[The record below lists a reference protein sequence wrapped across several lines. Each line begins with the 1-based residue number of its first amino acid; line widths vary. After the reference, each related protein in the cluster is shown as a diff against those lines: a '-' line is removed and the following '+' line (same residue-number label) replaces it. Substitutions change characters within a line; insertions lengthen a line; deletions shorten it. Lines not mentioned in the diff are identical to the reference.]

1 MACPSCSTVPAER
14 RQRDACVCAFTTVLA
29 VSPDVEVSLPMAMV
43 VALVVALA
51 PVPPLLAAARRRLT
65 R

>member
-1 MACPSCSTVPAER
+1 M
-14 RQRDACVCAFTTVLA
+14 CAFTTVLA